1 MDLSLVFG
9 WIASICMVL
18 GYVPQTIQTI
28 RTRSTG
34 DIALGTFLLMAIGGL
49 CFAIQGWLVG
59 NWPLFTCNV
68 LTTTMSA
75 IIFGIKMYNDY
86 IKKPK

>member
-34 DIALGTFLLMAIGGL
+34 DIALGTFLLMGIGGL

-86 IKKPK
+86 VKKPK

>member
-1 MDLSLVFG
+1 M
-9 WIASICMVL
+9 
-18 GYVPQTIQTI
+18 
-28 RTRSTG
+28 
-34 DIALGTFLLMAIGGL
+34 GTFLLMAIGGL